1 MSPHKTKQPEK
12 KESQR
17 VIRRRN
23 EQAAINTIE
32 TKLANPEAFVDS
44 KYFNDLPLSDRTKDG
59 LKKAGF
65 TQLTEIQ
72 RKALPL
78 ALAKRDVLGAA
89 KTGSGKTLSFL
100 IPVLDI
106 LYRSHWNASDGLG
119 ALIISPTRELAVQIF
134 EVLKKIG
141 RTHTFSAG
149 LIIGGKEL
157 QVEQERIAHMN
168 ILVATPGRLLQHMDQ
183 TVGFNCD
190 NLQVLVLDEADR
202 IMDMGFQRTIN
213 AVIENLPKQRQTLLF
228 SATQTRSVKDLA
240 RLSLKDP
247 EYVAVHEQA
256 EHSTPQKLTQH
267 YVVCEL
273 QDKLDILYSFIKT
286 HLKSKVIVFL
296 SSCKQT
302 RFVYETF
309 CKLQPGIPIIHL
321 HGKQK
326 QTKRVDIFRQFTHKQ
341 HAILFCTDIAAR
353 GLDFPAVDWVVQ
365 LDCPEDADTYIHRAG
380 RTARFDAEGHA
391 LLMLVPTEKD
401 GMLEELKNKKVPI
414 EEIKIKSN
422 KQQSIRTQLQ
432 SFCFQDP
439 EIKYLGQRAFVAY
452 MRSVY
457 LQRKKNIFK
466 VTELPAD
473 EFAHSLGLAG
483 TPKIKF
489 VKKAEKSVGP
499 LKAAPAKS
507 ATDDEDDED
516 EEEEKETQKAKTKYD
531 RMFQKRNQD
540 ILSEHYTKLVDYE
553 GDKLGG
559 DDDDDDFMTIGRKD
573 HALDSDSDDNMKD
586 TKADNL
592 SKRQAKMGKKEL
604 AKRSSKGE
612 KLVFDDEGK
621 PHQLYEMVDEAD
633 FLKDG
638 DAKAQK
644 DAFISETGELMKMA
658 DVDDKALAKQ
668 KRADK
673 KYKRKM
679 KEKEAREQGAEYD
692 SDEQDEYSQ
701 DDDEMDQ
708 DSLSSSDDDEQD
720 KPTQKRKWFQKSS
733 DDEQDDDSSPKK
745 RVLQVDQPETIQDQ
759 EALALKLLGAL

>member
-1 MSPHKTKQPEK
+1 MSPQKVEQKTK

-17 VIRRRN
+17 VIRRQK
-23 EQAAINTIE
+23 EKAEIDSINS
-32 TKLANPEAFVDS
+32 KLINPQDFVDA
-44 KYFNDLPLSDRTKDG
+44 KYFNDLPITEKTKEG
-59 LKKAGF
+59 LKKANF

-72 RKALPL
+72 RKAVPL

-100 IPVLDI
+100 IPILEI
-106 LYRSHWNASDGLG
+106 LYRTQWNTSDGLG

-149 LIIGGKEL
+149 LIIGGKDFD
-157 QVEQERIAHMN
+157 VEQARISRMN

-183 TVGFNCD
+183 SVGFNCD

-202 IMDMGFQRTIN
+202 IMDMGFKKTVN
-213 AVIENLPKQRQTLLF
+213 AIIENLPKQRQTLLF

-267 YVVCEL
+267 YVECEL
-273 QDKLDILYSFIKT
+273 QQKLDILYSFLKT

-302 RFVYETF
+302 RFVFECF
-309 CKLQPGIPIIHL
+309 CKLQPGIPLTHL

-326 QTKRVDIFRQFTHKQ
+326 QTKRVDIFRKFNSSQY
-341 HAILFCTDIAAR
+341 AVLFCTDIAAR
-353 GLDFPAVDWVVQ
+353 GLDFPAVDWVIQ
-365 LDCPEDADTYIHRAG
+365 LDCPEDADTYIHRVG

-391 LLMLVPTEKD
+391 LLMLTPTEKD

-414 EEIKIKSN
+414 EEIKIRAN
-422 KQQSIRTQLQ
+422 KKQSIQTQLQ

-452 MRSVY
+452 MRSVF
-457 LQRKKNIFK
+457 LQRNKKIFK

-483 TPKIKF
+483 TPKISF
-489 VKKAEKSVGP
+489 VKKAV
-499 LKAAPAKS
+499 KAMGAVKNLDT
-507 ATDDEDDED
+507 TDKAV
-516 EEEEKETQKAKTKYD
+516 EEEVDGEEGATQKAKTKYD
-531 RMFQKRNQD
+531 RMFQRKNQD
-540 ILSEHYTKLVDYE
+540 ILSEHYHKLVDYE
-553 GDKLGG
+553 GDKMDE
-559 DDDDDDFMTIGRKD
+559 DDDEFMTLGRVD
-573 HALDSDSDDNMKD
+573 HELESDSDDNMKD
-586 TKADNL
+586 TKSENL

-604 AKRSSKGE
+604 AKRSAKGE
-612 KLVFDDEGK
+612 KLIFDDEGV
-621 PHQLYEMVDEAD
+621 PHQLYEVVKEED

-638 DAKAQK
+638 DAKTQRDEYINVK
-644 DAFISETGELMKMA
+644 GELMKAA
-658 DVDDKALAKQ
+658 DIDDKALAKE
-668 KRADK
+668 KRQEK
-673 KYKRKM
+673 KLKRKM
-679 KEKEAREQGAEYD
+679 REQEAKGMAYE
-692 SDEQDEYSQ
+692 DEDDNSEYS
-701 DDDEMDQ
+701 DDYSEGEDEDTSDRKRKTFDESGDDE
-708 DSLSSSDDDEQD
+708 DE
-720 KPTQKRKWFQKSS
+720 R
-733 DDEQDDDSSPKK
+733 EQNNKK
-745 RVLQVDQPETIQDQ
+745 RVIQVDEPQTIEDQ
-759 EALALKLLGAL
+759 EALALKLLGGL

>member
-1 MSPHKTKQPEK
+1 
-12 KESQR
+12 
-17 VIRRRN
+17 
-23 EQAAINTIE
+23 
-32 TKLANPEAFVDS
+32 
-44 KYFNDLPLSDRTKDG
+44 
-59 LKKAGF
+59 
-65 TQLTEIQ
+65 
-72 RKALPL
+72 
-78 ALAKRDVLGAA
+78 
-89 KTGSGKTLSFL
+89 
-100 IPVLDI
+100 
-106 LYRSHWNASDGLG
+106 
-119 ALIISPTRELAVQIF
+119 
-134 EVLKKIG
+134 
-141 RTHTFSAG
+141 
-149 LIIGGKEL
+149 
-157 QVEQERIAHMN
+157 MN

-213 AVIENLPKQRQTLLF
+213 AVVENLPKQRQTLLF

-247 EYVAVHEQA
+247 EYVAVHEKA

-286 HLKSKVIVFL
+286 HLKNKVIVFL

-302 RFVYETF
+302 RFVYEAF

-326 QTKRVDIFRQFTHKQ
+326 QTKRVDIFRQFSHSQ
-341 HAILFCTDIAAR
+341 HAVLFCTDIAAR

-391 LLMLVPTEKD
+391 LLMLLPTEKD

-414 EEIKIKSN
+414 EEIKIRADKQKSI
-422 KQQSIRTQLQ
+422 QTQLQ

-473 EFAHSLGLAG
+473 EYAHSLGLAG

-489 VKKAEKSVGP
+489 VKKAEKTLGP
-499 LKAAPAKS
+499 AKVSAAPS
-507 ATDDEDDED
+507 SDEK
-516 EEEEKETQKAKTKYD
+516 EEETQKTKTKYD

-540 ILSEHYTKLVDYE
+540 ILSEHYNKLVDYE
-553 GDKLGG
+553 GDKLGDG
-559 DDDDDDFMTIGRKD
+559 DDDDFMTLGRVD
-573 HALDSDSDDNMKD
+573 HTLESDSDDNMKES
-586 TKADNL
+586 KADNL

-612 KLVFDDEGK
+612 KLVFDEEGK

-644 DAFISETGELMKMA
+644 HAFITETGELMKTA
-658 DVDDKALAKQ
+658 DVDDKAMAKQ
-668 KRADK
+668 KRAEK
-673 KYKRKM
+673 KMKRKM
-679 KEKEAREQGAEYD
+679 KEKEAREMASGNGGSDQEEFESDDEDMDQGSSSE
-692 SDEQDEYSQ
+692 
-701 DDDEMDQ
+701 DDDDQ
-708 DSLSSSDDDEQD
+708 EQG
-720 KPTQKRKWFQKSS
+720 KQQKRKWFQKATS
-733 DDEQDDDSSPKK
+733 DDDEEEESSTKK

-759 EALALKLLGAL
+759 EALALKLLGGL